1 MDPMLVL
8 LKSMGIQAEGD
19 VLAALSI
26 PAQCHFRHC
35 SGFDTAA
42 RWEGMGV
49 IWCQLLSR
57 LMQLLEIKSCSEQI
71 AKAASAVVKPSYS
84 DTPVKLL
91 QSFKF
96 DGKPVPGSADSN
108 CMGKIA

>member
-42 RWEGMGV
+42 R
-49 IWCQLLSR
+49 
-57 LMQLLEIKSCSEQI
+57 
-71 AKAASAVVKPSYS
+71 
-84 DTPVKLL
+84 
-91 QSFKF
+91 
-96 DGKPVPGSADSN
+96 
-108 CMGKIA
+108 